1 MEEKYIICEDSL
13 EGIFTAVYDAYAL
26 REGHDHLHVQV
37 GETDNYRLFATY
49 LHSQPDFGK
58 TEKVVRTLKER
69 LGEHVYGSICRAA
82 ASDGADKGDAVYHT
96 VVDGIT
102 GGHGERTM
110 DNLRNP
116 YVARAF
122 ALARRTAN
130 EVHHELEF
138 IRFQELKQ
146 GVLYSRIGPKCNV
159 LTFIMPHF
167 ADRLPIENFVI
178 YDDRRNLFGIHP
190 ARKQWYLLR
199 GEEAEE
205 PKLRFSEMEESYQK
219 LFRHFCRT
227 IAIRERKNLK
237 LQRNMLPLRFQEY
250 MTEFQ

>member
-1 MEEKYIICEDSL
+1 MTVYRCQDSL
-13 EGIFTAVYDAYAL
+13 EGIFTAIYQAYEEKRNHEDTILSLSEDPMLFAEDVSVLPDEEKTLKVMNTLRRRFGEKDSYSLCLALATEDEEKAQAVYGTIVEGL
-26 REGHDHLHVQV
+26 RRGC
-37 GETDNYRLFATY
+37 GPGRLFDDLTNNNI
-49 LHSQPDFGK
+49 HK
-58 TEKVVRTLKER
+58 
-69 LGEHVYGSICRAA
+69 
-82 ASDGADKGDAVYHT
+82 
-96 VVDGIT
+96 
-102 GGHGERTM
+102 
-110 DNLRNP
+110 
-116 YVARAF
+116 AF
-122 ALARRTAN
+122 ALARSAN
-130 EVHHELEF
+130 REVGRELEF
-138 IRFQELKQ
+138 VRFQELEN

-237 LQRNMLPLRFQEY
+237 LQRNMLPLRFQES